1 MWWTENKLRRTDPKL
16 KGRKYKKKP
25 QLRYKARHINI
36 STRELPL
43 KRRHTVPTLGLFL
56 SQQTL
61 APHFSLFL
69 HSLSS
74 IPQRKHRRALQV
86 SLSSFSLS
94 IIVFSVFLRF
104 AVKKVIFWFSFLIL
118 LCKIFYVCWFVLHC
132 RFVLVIS
139 SLNLNLDLFI
149 NSNFRSFVFLLFLL
163 FFAC

>member
-94 IIVFSVFLRF
+94 IIVFSVFLDSPL
-104 AVKKVIFWFSFLIL
+104 KKLFSDSRFSFSCVRFFMFVDLFFIVGLFLWFRVWIWISICL
-118 LCKIFYVCWFVLHC
+118 LTQI
-132 RFVLVIS
+132 
-139 SLNLNLDLFI
+139 LDLF
-149 NSNFRSFVFLLFLL
+149 FVLLLF
-163 FFAC
+163 AC